1 MTAFKK
7 YFLVVLFAVLL
18 LGISIIDVL
27 KPDSEFSASENRN
40 LAKLPAFS
48 WSSLVNGD
56 FAMDYEEYVNDQF
69 VGRNFW
75 INAKSVGES
84 VLGKLENNGIIYGK
98 DHYLFEKL
106 TSVDMQR
113 VRRNIKSVAEFA
125 ELYST
130 NISLAVIPSS
140 YSVLSHRMPYGAD
153 NIDQNPILDEIFSD
167 AKKAGIS
174 VLDSR
179 SILKENSDKYIF
191 YKTDHHWTTLGAE
204 LVFSE
209 YMNLLAFT
217 PSDFSVYGYKSVSDF
232 YGTSFYKC
240 KLFSAT
246 ADTIN
251 YYDIPVQS
259 IEFDGETSDSLH
271 DVEKFNTTDAYSGF
285 IHGNNGI
292 TRIVSDCP
300 DAEGS
305 CLLVK
310 DSYGNS
316 FAPFLLTE
324 FKEVVVVD
332 LRYIPQKMS
341 ELMSSNHFDQ
351 VLILYS
357 FSNFSNDIN
366 LSKLT
371 F

>member
-1 MTAFKK
+1 MRY
-7 YFLVVLFAVLL
+7 YFASMEGVT
-18 LGISIIDVL
+18 
-27 KPDSEFSASENRN
+27 DSVYRR
-40 LAKLPAFS
+40 LHH
-48 WSSLVNGD
+48 
-56 FAMDYEEYVNDQF
+56 QF
-69 VGRNFW
+69 FG
-75 INAKSVGES
+75 G
-84 VLGKLENNGIIYGK
+84 
-98 DHYLFEKL
+98 
-106 TSVDMQR
+106 VDNYFMPFLSPTIHR
-113 VRRNIKSVAEFA
+113 
-125 ELYST
+125 T
-130 NISLAVIPSS
+130 
-140 YSVLSHRMPYGAD
+140 LSHKEDRELPNADTVPFRAVPQVLTKIPPDFLWAAAVCRDRGYDEVNLNVGCPSGTVVAKGKGAGMLAD
-153 NIDQNPILDEIFSD
+153 PGALDRFLDEIFSD

-174 VLDSR
+174 VLDSH

-191 YKTDHHWTTLGAE
+191 YKTDHHWTTLGAK

-209 YMNLLAFT
+209 YMNLLGVT
-217 PSDFSVYGYKSVSDF
+217 PSDFSVYDYKSVSDF

-332 LRYIPQKMS
+332 LRYIPKKMS
-341 ELMSSNHFDQ
+341 ELMSANDFDQ

>member
-18 LGISIIDVL
+18 AAISIIDVL

-48 WSSLVNGD
+48 WLSLVNGD
-56 FAMDYEEYVNDQF
+56 FAMGYEEYVNDQF

-113 VRRNIKSVAEFA
+113 VKRNIKSVTEFA
-125 ELYST
+125 ELYNLPIT
-130 NISLAVIPSS
+130 LTVIPSS
-140 YSVLSHRMPYGAD
+140 YSVLSDRMPYGAD

-167 AKKAGIS
+167 VKNAGIS

-179 SILKENSDKYIF
+179 NILKENSDKYIF
-191 YKTDHHWTTLGAE
+191 YKTDHHWTTLGAN

-209 YMNLLAFT
+209 YLQILSLSPADV
-217 PSDFSVYGYKSVSDF
+217 SAYDFKTVTDF

-246 ADTIN
+246 PDTIN
-251 YYDIPVQS
+251 YYDIPIQS
-259 IEFDGETSDSLH
+259 IEFDGENSDSLH
-271 DVEKFNTTDAYSGF
+271 DVEKFTTTDAYSGF

-300 DAEGS
+300 DAKGS
-305 CLLVK
+305 CLLIK

-316 FAPFLLTE
+316 FAPFLLTK

-341 ELMSSNHFDQ
+341 QLMSDNNFDQ